1 MWSPT
6 REWPRKERGEH
17 MGNAVKGGF
26 SCLLRNKWYSLASV
40 LTVAVCIFLFGSFY
54 SILADLQETLHA
66 AQEEVTVTVFFQEG
80 TGEEDILSFKEKLE
94 KREEVARVAYTSAE
108 DAWADFSQA
117 YLGDKGE
124 SFKTN
129 PLKDSASLQI
139 CMEDLGAQGD
149 LVAYLENQTMV
160 RSVKY
165 SKAAADSLFGAG
177 SLLTL
182 SAAGVVGI
190 LLAVSVF
197 LISMT
202 ITVGIVSRKEEIE
215 ILKYIGASDFFVCGP
230 YVTEGLLIGLT
241 GAALPLGILWYLYDR
256 AVLNI
261 GQNFT
266 LVYSL
271 MRFLPAETL
280 FRTLVPVSLGLGMG
294 IGLLGSLLTVR
305 KHLKV

>member
-1 MWSPT
+1 MWPPT
-6 REWPRKERGEH
+6 WKRPRAERGER
-17 MGNAVKGGF
+17 MGNAIKGGF
-26 SCLLRNKWYSLASV
+26 SHLFRNKWYSLASV
-40 LTVAVCIFLFGSFY
+40 LTVSVCLFLFGMFY
-54 SILADLQETLHA
+54 TILADLQETLRA
-66 AQEEVTVTVFFQEG
+66 AQGEVSVIVFFEEG
-80 TGEEDILSFKEKLE
+80 TTEEDILAFKGKLE
-94 KREEVARVAYTSAE
+94 KREDTSQVVYTSA
-108 DAWADFSQA
+108 DQAWADFSQS

-129 PLKDSASLQI
+129 PLKNSASLQI
-139 CMEDLGAQGD
+139 YMEDLGAQAD
-149 LVAYLENQTMV
+149 LVAYLENQSLV

-177 SLLTL
+177 SLLTM

-230 YVTEGLLIGLT
+230 YVVEGLLIGLT
-241 GAALPLGILWYLYDR
+241 GAALPLGIVWYVYDR
-256 AVLNI
+256 AVLYI

-271 MRFLPAETL
+271 MRFLPAETV
-280 FRTLVPVSLGLGMG
+280 FRVLVPVSLGLGMG
-294 IGLLGSLLTVR
+294 IGLAGSLLTIR

>member
-1 MWSPT
+1 
-6 REWPRKERGEH
+6 

-26 SCLLRNKWYSLASV
+26 SCLFRNKWYSLASV
-40 LTVAVCIFLFGSFY
+40 LTVSVCIFLFGMFY
-54 SILADLQETLHA
+54 TILADLQETLA
-66 AQEEVTVTVFFQEG
+66 AAREEVQVTVFFEEG
-80 TGEEDILSFKEKLE
+80 TGEEEILAFKGKLE
-94 KREEVARVAYTSAE
+94 KREEVAGVDYTSADE
-108 DAWADFSQA
+108 AWASFSQS
-117 YLGDKGE
+117 YLGDGGE
-124 SFKTN
+124 SFQTN

-139 CMEDLGAQGD
+139 YMKDLGAQGD
-149 LVAYLENQTMV
+149 LVAWLENQSLV

-165 SKAAADSLFGAG
+165 SGAAAETLFGAG
-177 SLLTL
+177 NLLTL
-182 SAAGVVGI
+182 AMTGVVGI
-190 LLAVSVF
+190 LLAVSAF

-230 YVTEGLLIGLT
+230 YVTEGLLIGLI
-241 GAALPLGILWYLYDR
+241 GAALPLGAVWYLYDR
-256 AVLNI
+256 AVLYI
-261 GQNFT
+261 GQNYT

-280 FRTLVPVSLGLGMG
+280 FETLVPVSLGLGMG

>member
-6 REWPRKERGEH
+6 WKRPRKERGEP

-26 SCLLRNKWYSLASV
+26 SCLFRNKWYSLASV
-40 LTVAVCIFLFGSFY
+40 LTVAVCIFLFGSFCTV
-54 SILADLQETLHA
+54 LADLQETLRA
-66 AQEEVTVTVFFQEG
+66 AQGEVNVTVFFQEG
-80 TGEEDILSFKEKLE
+80 TGEEEILSFKGKLE

-117 YLGDKGE
+117 YLGDQGE

-139 CMEDLGAQGD
+139 YMEDLGAQGD
-149 LVAYLENQTMV
+149 LVAYLENQTIV

-182 SAAGVVGI
+182 SAAIVVGI

-230 YVTEGLLIGLT
+230 YVTEGLLIGLI

-256 AVLNI
+256 AVLYI

>member
-1 MWSPT
+1 
-6 REWPRKERGEH
+6 
-17 MGNAVKGGF
+17 MGNAVKGGL
-26 SCLLRNKWYSLASV
+26 SGLVRNKWYSLSSI
-40 LTVAVCIFLFGSFY
+40 LTVAVCIFLFGGFY
-54 SILADLQETLHA
+54 TVLADMQETLA
-66 AQEEVTVTVFFQEG
+66 AARGEVSVTVFFEEG
-80 TGEEDILSFKEKLE
+80 TSEEDILSFKGKLE
-94 KREEVARVAYTSAE
+94 KREEVALVTYTSADE
-108 DAWADFSQA
+108 AWAGFSEA
-117 YLGDKGE
+117 YLGDGGE

-139 CMEDLGAQGD
+139 YMEDLGAQGD
-149 LVAYLENQTMV
+149 LVAYLENQSVV
-160 RSVKY
+160 RSVRY
-165 SKAAADSLFGAG
+165 SKAAADTLFGAG

-182 SAAGVVGI
+182 SAAGVVGT

-230 YVTEGLLIGLT
+230 YVMEGILIGLV

-256 AVLNI
+256 AVLYL